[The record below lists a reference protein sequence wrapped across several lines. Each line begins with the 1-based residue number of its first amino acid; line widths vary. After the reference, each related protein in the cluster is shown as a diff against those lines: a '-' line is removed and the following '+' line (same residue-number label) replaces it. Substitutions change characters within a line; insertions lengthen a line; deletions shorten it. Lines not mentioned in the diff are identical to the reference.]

1 MSKIKTRD
9 NIKDIK
15 VLNVTGELGRR
26 MKNAYIRTKGTA
38 DNTSD
43 DNNRSPEDYAE
54 EKIGSAEQEAVHM
67 TLKNGEK
74 AVRKS
79 YEAYKKI
86 KTAKSTAKKAEK
98 TSKTTVKTARKSAQ
112 TAKVTAKTAVES
124 AKFAAKAIAAT
135 VKAAGEA
142 IEGIV
147 ASIGA
152 GSVSVIIIV
161 VIVGIVGLIVGS
173 EYGIFFSGQSNGSN
187 NTMFRVI
194 REINDDYLD
203 RIESIKATVNYDDL
217 EITGSRAPW
226 KEVLSVY
233 AVKTTTS
240 ENGEDVASVTDDK
253 KQILL
258 NIFNDMNVVSY
269 YTSTYTET
277 GYDEDR
283 NEITIYLTRLHI
295 ETEGKTADVIAN
307 EYGFSLEQKTRMNEL
322 LSEEYDELR
331 ASVLYGIDSA
341 DNAIVAV
348 ALSQIGN
355 VGGEPY
361 WSWYGYRSHVDWCAC
376 FVSWCANECGYIDD
390 GSFPKF
396 SSCRVGI
403 DWFKSHN
410 QWMEPDVEPL
420 PGMIIF
426 FDWDKDGIGQDGAA
440 DHVGIVEK
448 VENGHI
454 YTIEG
459 NSGDTCRECA
469 YPLGWYEIYGYGL
482 ILK

>member
-9 NIKDIK
+9 TVKDIK
-15 VLNVTGELGRR
+15 VLNGTGELGRR

-43 DNNRSPEDYAE
+43 DNSRSPEDFAE
-54 EKIGSAEQEAVHM
+54 EKIGSAAHETVQNAFR
-67 TLKNGEK
+67 NGRK
-74 AVRKS
+74 TVWKS

-98 TSKTTVKTARKSAQ
+98 TSKTTVKTARKTAQ
-112 TAKVTAKTAVES
+112 AAKATARTAVEA
-124 AKFAAKAIAAT
+124 AKVAAKAIAAT

-147 ASIGA
+147 ASFGA

-161 VIVGIVGLIVGS
+161 VIVGIVGVIVGS

-187 NTMFRVI
+187 NKMFRVI
-194 REINDDYLD
+194 REINDYYLD
-203 RIESIKATVNYDDL
+203 RIESIKTTVDYDDL

-240 ENGEDVASVTDDK
+240 EHGEDVVSVNAEK
-253 KQILL
+253 KQILV

-277 GYDEDR
+277 GYDEDG

-295 ETEGKTADVIAN
+295 ATESKTADEIAN

-322 LSEEYDELR
+322 LSEEYDELWT
-331 ASVLYGIDSA
+331 SVLYGIDSA
-341 DNAIVAV
+341 DNTIVAV
-348 ALSQIGN
+348 ALLQIGN
-355 VGGEPY
+355 VGGETY

-376 FVSWCANECGYIDD
+376 FVSWCANECGYINDD
-390 GSFPKF
+390 GFPKF
-396 SSCRVGI
+396 SSCRVGV

-410 QWMEPDVEPL
+410 LWMEPDVEPL

-448 VENGHI
+448 VENGKI

-459 NSGDTCRECA
+459 NSGDTCRECK
-469 YPLGWYEIYGYGL
+469 YPVGHYEIFGYGL
-482 ILK
+482 PAY

>member
-15 VLNVTGELGRR
+15 VLNGTGELGRR
-26 MKNAYIRTKGTA
+26 MKNAYIRTKGAA

-43 DNNRSPEDYAE
+43 NNNRSPEDYAE
-54 EKIGSAEQEAVHM
+54 EKISSVAYETVQNA
-67 TLKNGEK
+67 LRNGRK
-74 AVRKS
+74 TVRKS

-124 AKFAAKAIAAT
+124 AKVAAKAIVAT

-152 GSVSVIIIV
+152 GSVVIIIV

-410 QWMEPDVEPL
+410 LWMEPDVEPL

-459 NSGDTCRECA
+459 NSGDTCRECT
-469 YPLGWYEIYGYGL
+469 YPIGWYEIFGYGL
-482 ILK
+482 FLK